1 MAFSNKLSDTFGKNI
16 EMSPYVALDPIVK
29 CNYSSKGKNLIF
41 GRVAAAED
49 NNDLLYLGK
58 VYETATGTSLL
69 SADAWLDT
77 KFPHVIY
84 ITGTRGTGKSMD
96 LGVIVEGLGRLNEPS
111 PVQQNVTPVTTFLI
125 DTQSQFWTLRYPPQ
139 GDESRSQLKELGEW
153 NLKPN
158 RLADAV
164 VFVPLGATT
173 FLGDEKALTL
183 RPRDVLHEEW
193 CALLGQEVYGA
204 QGHLLAEVL
213 EKLADEDFSL
223 DDMVRLLREGRL
235 SATVAQSSRNVLIYR
250 LIDYSRTGLFAPD
263 GINIEDLL
271 VAGRC
276 NIFMLRE
283 LRDDDKAL
291 VTAILARQLFTV
303 MGRYHQQRRVSD
315 FFGSDKPAQHFPS
328 RVWLLV
334 DEAHVVCPSSGAS
347 PAREALVEYVKRGR
361 DAGLSLVLATQQPSA
376 VDDRVLSQVN
386 LSLSHRLTFQN
397 DIGAAIARIPT
408 KTLTGLRIGG
418 TKLSYFGDILRL
430 VEAGQCFVGDHAT
443 SRSILIQ
450 MRPRITAHGGHSP
463 I

>member
-1 MAFSNKLSDTFGKNI
+1 MAFSNKLSKPFGKAI
-16 EMSPYVALDPIVK
+16 EHSPYVALDPIVK
-29 CNYSSKGKNLIF
+29 CNYSPKGKNLIF
-41 GRVAAAED
+41 GRAELSESAE
-49 NNDLLYLGK
+49 DLLYLGT
-58 VYETATGTSLL
+58 VLETATGTSLL
-69 SADAWLDT
+69 GAHAWLDT

-84 ITGTRGTGKSMD
+84 ITGTRGSGKSMD
-96 LGVIVEGLGRLNEPS
+96 LGIIIEGLARLNESS
-111 PVQQNVTPVTTFLI
+111 PVQQNVTPVATFLI

-139 GDESRSQLKELGEW
+139 GDDGQSQLKELGEW
-153 NLKPN
+153 NLQSN
-158 RLADAV
+158 GLADAA
-164 VFVPLGATT
+164 VFVPRGATT
-173 FLGDEKALTL
+173 FLGDEEVLTL

-193 CALLGQEVYGA
+193 CALLGQEVYGP
-204 QGHLLAEVL
+204 QGHLLAELL
-213 EKLADEDFSL
+213 EKLDGKDFSL
-223 DDMVRLLREGRL
+223 DDVVRLLREGRL
-235 SATVAQSSRNVLIYR
+235 SASVAESSRNVLIYR
-250 LIDYSRTGLFAPD
+250 LSDYNRTGLFAPD
-263 GINIEDLL
+263 GIDIETLL

-283 LRDDDKAL
+283 LRDEDKAL

-315 FFGSDKPAQHFPS
+315 FFGKDRPARQLPS

-334 DEAHVVCPSSGAS
+334 DEAHVVCPNGGAS

-386 LSLSHRLTFQN
+386 LSLSHRLTFQS
-397 DIGAAIARIPT
+397 DIAAAIARIPT

-418 TKLSYFGDILRL
+418 TKLSDFGDILRL

-443 SRSILIQ
+443 SRSVLVQ
-450 MRPRITAHGGHSP
+450 MRPRVTAHGGQSP